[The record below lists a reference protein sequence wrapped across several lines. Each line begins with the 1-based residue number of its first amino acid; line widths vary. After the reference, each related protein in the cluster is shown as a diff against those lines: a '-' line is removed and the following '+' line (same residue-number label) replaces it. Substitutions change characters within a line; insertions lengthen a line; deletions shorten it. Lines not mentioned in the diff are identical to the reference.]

1 MVVIRLS
8 RKGSRHSPKYRVTV
22 ADSRRS
28 AKGRFIEAI
37 GHYDPQIK
45 TPVINAEKYQSWI
58 AKGAQAS
65 RTVRD
70 LYRRMLNPPDPAKT
84 KAGGKD
90 PARPKKPSGK
100 PASGKPASGKPAPR
114 SDATGRAPSG
124 ETRQADPAKSTARD
138 AASEAASAKTSG
150 GKTNSPGGGAKAG
163 AQQGGSKKTG
173 KSEKPKA

>member
-100 PASGKPASGKPAPR
+100 PASGKPAPR

-150 GKTNSPGGGAKAG
+150 AKTNSPGGGAKAG